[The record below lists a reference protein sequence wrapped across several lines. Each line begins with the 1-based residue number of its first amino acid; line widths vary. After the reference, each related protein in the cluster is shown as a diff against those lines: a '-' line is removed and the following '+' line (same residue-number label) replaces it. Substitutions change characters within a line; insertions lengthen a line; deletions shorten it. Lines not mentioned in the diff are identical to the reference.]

1 MSNTLGGVHPMQE
14 SASCMA
20 PEDKKDKVCGM
31 EGENVVAYG
40 RLPSTAPLSV
50 FLELASS
57 MHYLEVG
64 REGTPGRYISPRFI
78 DTSLSDLL
86 GRPSLRHA
94 IRSSAI
100 QNNFHKTLDFYL

>member
-1 MSNTLGGVHPMQE
+1 MQD
-14 SASCMA
+14 SASYMT
-20 PEDKKDKVCGM
+20 PEDKKHGM

-40 RLPSTAPLSV
+40 RLPSPAPLSG
-50 FLELASS
+50 FLEKASIS
-57 MHYLEVG
+57 MHYPGVG
-64 REGTPGRYISPRFI
+64 RKGTPRRYV
-78 DTSLSDLL
+78 SLRYTVPSLPDLL

>member
-1 MSNTLGGVHPMQE
+1 MSNTLREVRPMQD
-14 SASCMA
+14 SASYMT
-20 PEDKKDKVCGM
+20 PEDKKHGM

-64 REGTPGRYISPRFI
+64 REGTPRRYV
-78 DTSLSDLL
+78 SLRYTVPSLPDLL